1 MAEDKRIDDAFN
13 AINQVRANPAEFV
26 HNYTSLFKEYNGKIY
41 KDHIKT
47 REGAEALN
55 DLITDLKARRP
66 TPNGLQWCFGLHMIA
81 DQQARRL
88 SEYGLLTTEGH
99 SSHQSLPERAKD
111 FVIAKGKISEVTEFG
126 SETGE
131 EVI

>member
-1 MAEDKRIDDAFN
+1 MAEDRRIDDAFN

-88 SEYGLLTTEGH
+88 
-99 SSHQSLPERAKD
+99 ERVRTID
-111 FVIAKGKISEVTEFG
+111 H
-126 SETGE
+126 
-131 EVI
+131 